1 MSSNPSTPAPAPSQR
16 ALDLLGCVY
25 RLVRDYAYDEQC
37 PKLNDQQI
45 LRSWQSLATLPPTDE
60 ACIITFLSS
69 VRHGS
74 NAYQVQEIES
84 GNSEGTRKTAA
95 LFEHLVQIDFLSTD
109 KYEAA
114 TNARRRSQIVEMTLN
129 SYYGNALVR
138 KLNPEFGILYC
149 DAPMSIAELDDVHR
163 LRQRH
168 TLTAHFSQTVTHTMP
183 IPIVDAVRFEL
194 RPVPSG
200 VNQEDK

>member
-1 MSSNPSTPAPAPSQR
+1 MSSKETTAPAPSPR
-16 ALDLLGCVY
+16 SLDLLGCVY
-25 RLVRDYAYDEQC
+25 RLVRDFMYDEQC
-37 PKLNDQQI
+37 PKLNDNQI
-45 LRSWQSLATLPPTDE
+45 LRSWQSLAAMPPTDE

-74 NAYQVQEIES
+74 NAYEVQEIES
-84 GNSEGTRKTAA
+84 GSLEGNRKTAA
-95 LFEHLVQIDFLSTD
+95 LFEHLVQVDFLSSD

-114 TNARRRSQIVEMTLN
+114 SNARRRAQIFEMTIN
-129 SYYGNALVR
+129 SYYGNSIVK
-138 KLNPEFGILYC
+138 KLNPEFGVLFC
-149 DAPMSIAELDDVHR
+149 DAPMSIAEFDEVHR

-168 TLTAHFSQTVTHTMP
+168 TVTAHFSQTITHTLP

-200 VNQEDK
+200 VKQED